1 MLTAGIHRGFL
12 YSSGCLTMLLAVER
26 CLCVALP
33 TKAATLIRTRTMAC
47 IIVGIVVSL
56 QLLCIIHPFRFDV
69 IAFYDEGMVYDM
81 LLS

>member
-1 MLTAGIHRGFL
+1 MLPKGIHRGFL

-56 QLLCIIHPFRFDV
+56 QLLSIVHPFRFDV
-69 IAFYDEGMVYDM
+69 VVAYHKGMMYDM
-81 LLS
+81 K